1 MNKGLRSTF
10 SSAGE
15 SPGFLLYKASNLLLR
30 LHGAALKE
38 FDLTPAQFSLL
49 AGVVYLSAEGPLTQ
63 SALAKHTGLDKMFVS
78 DLIKALRKKS
88 LVRTL
93 PSSQDARAKLVEPT
107 AAGVRRANAAINE
120 VERIDARFFG
130 KVSSRERVVRDLRAL
145 LDTSDDSGH

>member
-1 MNKGLRSTF
+1 
-10 SSAGE
+10 
-15 SPGFLLYKASNLLLR
+15 
-30 LHGAALKE
+30 
-38 FDLTPAQFSLL
+38 
-49 AGVVYLSAEGPLTQ
+49 
-63 SALAKHTGLDKMFVS
+63 MFVS